1 MEAAR
6 IGHRDQAPQRS
17 YVQHLRALREEPTTH
32 EAIGAMLRATA
43 DTITA
48 PQTPTGCMLILAA
61 ATGSTHN
68 SDVRAFLT
76 DLRRDMFD
84 TIRARLERGVTDRDL
99 PTPTAPLLHHRRP
112 RTVDTGPRRR
122 HPHRP
127 RDRDQ
132 LRDGHLGHPAHR
144 TRPAPVT

>member
-1 MEAAR
+1 
-6 IGHRDQAPQRS
+6 
-17 YVQHLRALREEPTTH
+17 
-32 EAIGAMLRATA
+32 MLRATA

-84 TIRARLERGVTDRDL
+84 TIRARLERGVTDGDL
-99 PTPTAPLLHHRRP
+99 PTPVTDLNAVARYYTTVVQGLSIQARDGATRTDLETVINCAMATWDTLLTAPAQHR
-112 RTVDTGPRRR
+112 
-122 HPHRP
+122 
-127 RDRDQ
+127 
-132 LRDGHLGHPAHR
+132 
-144 TRPAPVT
+144 